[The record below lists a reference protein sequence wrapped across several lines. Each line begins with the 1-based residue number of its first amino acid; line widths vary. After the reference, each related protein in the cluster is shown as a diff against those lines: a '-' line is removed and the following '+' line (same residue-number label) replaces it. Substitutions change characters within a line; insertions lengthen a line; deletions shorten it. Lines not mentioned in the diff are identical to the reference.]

1 MESNLQI
8 LPNQSCFMPD
18 DPSVY
23 QLILNTYEIYVFF
36 DSIPPLEVRGIFL
49 DISKAFDRVFLI
61 SILCK

>member
-18 DPSVY
+18 DPSVN

-36 DSIPPLEVRGIFL
+36 DSIHPLEVRGIFL